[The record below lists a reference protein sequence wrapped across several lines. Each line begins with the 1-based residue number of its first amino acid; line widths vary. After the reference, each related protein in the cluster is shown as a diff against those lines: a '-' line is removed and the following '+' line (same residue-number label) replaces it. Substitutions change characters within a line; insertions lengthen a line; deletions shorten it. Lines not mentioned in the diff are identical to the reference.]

1 MPNVSRQLCES
12 AQLRPGTARSVKG
25 QVIWVRDAKPDNA
38 SLRVLVV
45 GAIHGDE
52 PASAALAFHWI
63 RLADPPLLK
72 PGAAGPYV

>member
-1 MPNVSRQLCES
+1 LPNVSRQLCES
-12 AQLRPGTARSVKG
+12 AQLRPGTA
-25 QVIWVRDAKPDNA
+25 
-38 SLRVLVV
+38 SLRVRVLVV